1 VFSQILS
8 GLTLVRHAVAI
19 TLVMGAAT
27 ATVAGAVDMS
37 QNATVRTVPA
47 ISASTVT
54 AEKTETNTTDLEAAV
69 NACLETKDP
78 ASEACA
84 NAVTLSGLSS
94 ETFWAKIALSL
105 KAQLV
110 VAKGEKNAPKTDGT
124 RTPKPE
130 NTTRTSGEL
139 VGLVTACVASHE
151 RASEPCAKALELSGL
166 SADEFWAKLGAM
178 FATTQATPAPKTTEG
193 LSVLIGACLAKFEAA
208 RKGTYS
214 EPISTSEACRKAF
227 EATGLTPE
235 QFYAKFVTKQT
246 SSDKPQPTTRSTEGV
261 TALIKECLAAYER
274 ARDTHE
280 GGEAASDACRK
291 AIEASGL
298 SANEFWAKFAPKPAT
313 TPKPEPTTRPTPT
326 AKPTTQQTVTEAQ
339 LLVMVKDC
347 FAKYVAATTAKGD
360 ESLGHA
366 AYEACTSAIAAS
378 GLSNEAFWA
387 KFGTP
392 QAPKI

>member
-1 VFSQILS
+1 MRPGGKEQTEMLSQVLS

-19 TLVMGAAT
+19 TLVMGVAT

-37 QNATVRTVPA
+37 QSNAVRTVAP
-47 ISASTVT
+47 ISTSST
-54 AEKTETNTTDLEAAV
+54 TETSQTNTTDLEAAV

-78 ASEACA
+78 ASDACTS
-84 NAVTLSGLSS
+84 AVALSGLSS

-110 VAKGEKNAPKTDGT
+110 VAKRDKNDTKNDAKTET
-124 RTPKPE
+124 ARTPRPE

-178 FATTQATPAPKTTEG
+178 FATTASAPAPKTTEG
-193 LSVLIGACLAKFEAA
+193 LYVLIGACLAKFEAA
-208 RKGTYS
+208 RKGTYN

-235 QFYAKFVTKQT
+235 EFYAKFVTKQT
-246 SSDKPQPTTRSTEGV
+246 TSDKPQPTTRPTEGV
-261 TALIKECLAAYER
+261 TALIRECLAAYER

-280 GGEAASDACRK
+280 GGEAASDACR
-291 AIEASGL
+291 
-298 SANEFWAKFAPKPAT
+298 
-313 TPKPEPTTRPTPT
+313 R
-326 AKPTTQQTVTEAQ
+326 
-339 LLVMVKDC
+339 
-347 FAKYVAATTAKGD
+347 
-360 ESLGHA
+360 
-366 AYEACTSAIAAS
+366 
-378 GLSNEAFWA
+378 
-387 KFGTP
+387 
-392 QAPKI
+392 

>member
-1 VFSQILS
+1 
-8 GLTLVRHAVAI
+8 
-19 TLVMGAAT
+19 
-27 ATVAGAVDMS
+27 
-37 QNATVRTVPA
+37 
-47 ISASTVT
+47 
-54 AEKTETNTTDLEAAV
+54 
-69 NACLETKDP
+69 
-78 ASEACA
+78 
-84 NAVTLSGLSS
+84 SS

-166 SADEFWAKLGAM
+166 SAD
-178 FATTQATPAPKTTEG
+178 
-193 LSVLIGACLAKFEAA
+193 
-208 RKGTYS
+208 
-214 EPISTSEACRKAF
+214 
-227 EATGLTPE
+227 
-235 QFYAKFVTKQT
+235 
-246 SSDKPQPTTRSTEGV
+246 
-261 TALIKECLAAYER
+261 
-274 ARDTHE
+274 
-280 GGEAASDACRK
+280 
-291 AIEASGL
+291 
-298 SANEFWAKFAPKPAT
+298 EFWAKFAPKPAT